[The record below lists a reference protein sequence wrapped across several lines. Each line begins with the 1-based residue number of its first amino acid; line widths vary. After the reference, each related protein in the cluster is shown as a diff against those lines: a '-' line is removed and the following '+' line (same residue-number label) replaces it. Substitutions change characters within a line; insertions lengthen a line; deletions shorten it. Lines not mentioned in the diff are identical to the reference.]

1 MRVNRFIVF
10 GMMLPGLLLLL
21 AGCHSDKKQADSIY
35 EELKKSASYEKDF
48 VANQEKLDQYKEK
61 VASIYADLNQLE
73 LNDENRPEV
82 KRKLKTAD
90 SYTEKQWK
98 ELRKSK
104 KNFQKAYEQSTS
116 IKENVEKIKDGGQ
129 RKQAQK
135 LLTIMDERKK
145 YMNTFFGDYKKQLA
159 LQGKFYKNLEKF
171 SPDEL
176 DNQIKKIN
184 EYNGEME
191 QTIRQFNQDTKRYNR
206 EKDKY
211 FKKAGLY

>member
-1 MRVNRFIVF
+1 M
-10 GMMLPGLLLLL
+10 
-21 AGCHSDKKQADSIY
+21 
-35 EELKKSASYEKDF
+35 
-48 VANQEKLDQYKEK
+48 
-61 VASIYADLNQLE
+61 ASIYADLNQLE